1 MDNGQWTIG
10 FAELKVGNVVVVV
23 ARRDTTGATAP
34 LVLQFTIDALA
45 SLQAIVFSFVGLIPL
60 RLFWRSLH
68 KVINILFIKQ
78 QISYLNNK
86 RANIK

>member
-1 MDNGQWTIG
+1 MHNGQWTMDNGQWTISFAELKVG
-10 FAELKVGNVVVVV
+10 FAELKVDNVVVVV

-68 KVINILFIKQ
+68 KVNIVFI
-78 QISYLNNK
+78 
-86 RANIK
+86 

>member
-1 MDNGQWTIG
+1 MDNGQ
-10 FAELKVGNVVVVV
+10 FVVVV

-68 KVINILFIKQ
+68 KVNILFIVYKYPKLLSAQ
-78 QISYLNNK
+78 K
-86 RANIK
+86 